1 LLMEV
6 CVNNSVQTISIAGL
20 VTTMSFAAFSIV
32 QLQGTAATQVTGD
45 FRNAAMAEVRDAQG
59 QTLLRGTFVVKD
71 SDDAGEV
78 ERLAALEGANA
89 SVTATGEAEVEYE
102 NHMPTVQEVEL
113 TVNGMPAGA
122 EVTFVID
129 GAVLTTTK
137 ADQRGRINV
146 EIAVKGQ

>member
-1 LLMEV
+1 M
-6 CVNNSVQTISIAGL
+6 NNSVQTISIAGL
-20 VTTMSFAAFSIV
+20 VTTMAFAAFSIV
-32 QLQGTAATQVTGD
+32 QLDGTAANQVTGD

-59 QTLLRGTFVVKD
+59 QTLLRGTFAVAE

-78 ERLAALEGANA
+78 ERVAKLEGANT

-102 NHMPTVQEVEL
+102 SDSPTVQEVEF
-113 TVNGMPAGA
+113 TVTGMTAGT

-129 GAVLTTTK
+129 GAVVTTAK
-137 ADQRGRINV
+137 ADNRGRVNV